1 MESECCALVGT
12 DCRPT
17 SLRRRARRPQL
28 KRDPLGSTHGA
39 LTPTKD
45 DWRRR
50 LNAASLAQTKYLWLL
65 LVLGVFYWVV
75 HSDVTAP
82 SRVAVAPV
90 SIPGLTVPL
99 PLLTVWASGA
109 SVLFYVLLV
118 ILGTLRA
125 YLTAE
130 TNLKPESGDET
141 VDDHL
146 NAIDWAAYTTHS
158 SAALVKWLLGFSYP
172 LYMTIFTVEATI
184 LLVTVARSP
193 FPVPGRSF
201 FTSIAVLEGILTY
214 GFLVRFWWGRA
225 RRWPRKSAA

>member
-45 DWRRR
+45 GWRRR

-65 LVLGVFYWVV
+65 LVLGVFDWV
-75 HSDVTAP
+75 
-82 SRVAVAPV
+82 
-90 SIPGLTVPL
+90 
-99 PLLTVWASGA
+99 
-109 SVLFYVLLV
+109 
-118 ILGTLRA
+118 
-125 YLTAE
+125 
-130 TNLKPESGDET
+130 
-141 VDDHL
+141 
-146 NAIDWAAYTTHS
+146 AYTTHS

-225 RRWPRKSAA
+225 RRWPRKS